1 MGYIFA
7 VSNNK
12 GGVGKTTIAANLAHA
27 LANKQKKILLVDAD
41 SQCNL
46 SSFFAP
52 ADLHQG
58 KTLFGLLEEEHTN
71 PLPFIYLS
79 REYERIS
86 IVANKPETAA
96 LEPEL
101 SRRSDLGWF
110 MLRDRLRDHA
120 VKNYDFTIIDTPPNL
135 GLFSLQ
141 AMIASDFILVPVEA
155 GSRFS
160 LDGLAKT
167 VETIEEI
174 ATTEGVGESGR
185 FLRLL
190 INRADRRT
198 AVSKISIEYMQS
210 TYTDKVC
217 KTIIP
222 VNTQIQQ
229 AEQLGVTVL
238 RHDPKCLGATS
249 IRSLAAE
256 ILNLL
261 PQ

>member
-1 MGYIFA
+1 MGKILA

-27 LANKQKKILLVDAD
+27 MANKNKKVLLIDAD

-52 ADLHQG
+52 TDLPQE
-58 KTLFGLLEEEHTN
+58 KTFYGLLDGDGEN
-71 PLPFIYLS
+71 PTSYIYLS

-96 LEPEL
+96 LEPDL
-101 SRRSDLGWF
+101 ARRPDLGWF
-110 MLRDRLRDHA
+110 LLRDRLRDYA
-120 VKNYDFTIIDTPPNL
+120 TENFDYTIIDTPPNL

-141 AMIASDFILVPVEA
+141 AMICADFILVPVEA

-167 VETIEEI
+167 VETIEDI
-174 ATTEGVGESGR
+174 ANTEGVGESGR

-198 AVSKISIEYMQS
+198 AVSKISIDYMTS
-210 TYTDKVC
+210 TYGEKVC

-222 VNTQIQQ
+222 INTQIQQ
-229 AEQLGVTVL
+229 AEQIGVTVL
-238 RHDPKCLGATS
+238 RHDAKCLGATS
-249 IRSLAAE
+249 IRALAVE
-256 ILNLL
+256 IMGLL
-261 PQ
+261 K

>member
-1 MGYIFA
+1 MSYIFA

-12 GGVGKTTIAANLAHA
+12 GGVGKTTITANLAHA
-27 LANKQKKILLVDAD
+27 LANKQNKILLIDAD

-52 ADLHQG
+52 ADLPQA
-58 KTLFGLLEEEHTN
+58 KSLFGLLDEDGLN
-71 PLPFIYLS
+71 PSSYIYLS

-86 IVANKPETAA
+86 IVPNKPETAA

-101 SRRSDLGWF
+101 SRRQDLGWF
-110 MLRDRLRDHA
+110 MLRDRLRDYA
-120 VKNYDFTIIDTPPNL
+120 LANYDFTIIDTPPNL

-141 AMIASDFILVPVEA
+141 AMSASDFILVPVEA

-167 VETIEEI
+167 VETIEDI
-174 ATTEGVGESGR
+174 ATTEGIGKSGR

-198 AVSKISIEYMQS
+198 AVSKISIEYMS
-210 TYTDKVC
+210 NTYGNKVC

-238 RHDPKCLGATS
+238 RHDPKCLGATA
-249 IRSLAAE
+249 IRSLATE

-261 PQ
+261 PK